1 MNKDFIKLK
10 ELFETKKNIH
20 FIGIGG
26 VSMSGL
32 ANYLLHKGYNVTG
45 SDKFNND
52 YCKKLTNAGAK
63 IFIGH
68 DKRNIENADVV
79 IYTAAVRN
87 GNIELET
94 AQKKGIPSFERA
106 VLLGY
111 LMTNYKY
118 SVGVSG
124 THGKTTTTSLI
135 TCGFLKSG
143 ADPTSFIGGSIHNIG
158 GNYRIG
164 GGNVNVFEACEFVDS
179 FLNFYPNIAVIL
191 NVEEDHLD
199 YFKNIENIKKSF
211 RKYLE
216 NTGDNGYA
224 VVCASN
230 KNAMEC
236 TAEYKGTPIL
246 FSADEKTPYM
256 DMIPN
261 CTHYYAKDIT
271 LDENSFP
278 TFKAY
283 KDGEFICEI
292 TLSVPGK
299 HNVENALAAMA
310 VCDIIGLDRDS
321 FSKGLADYTGAG
333 RRFELVGYGKSGYK
347 IYDDYAHHPSEIT
360 TMMEVVNK
368 VKCNK
373 FYVVV
378 QPHTYTRTKLLF
390 NEFIECLSKID
401 NLILTKICAAREEDI
416 YNISTLDLLKHLPN
430 AIYCPEFEDVK
441 KYADGHLTKDDNII
455 TMGCG
460 DIYIAARMMA
470 GKI

>member
-1 MNKDFIKLK
+1 MNQNFEKLK
-10 ELFETKKNIH
+10 ELLKTKKNIH

-32 ANYLLHKGYNVTG
+32 ANYLLHKGYKVTG

-52 YCKKLTNAGAK
+52 YCKKLSSYGAK

-68 DKRNIENADVV
+68 NEQNIKDAEII

-87 GNIELET
+87 GNVELE
-94 AQKKGIPSFERA
+94 AAKEKGLPCFERA

-111 LMTNYKY
+111 LMTNYEY

-135 TCGFLKSG
+135 TCGLLECN
-143 ADPTSFIGGSIHNIG
+143 ADPTAFIGGSIHNIK
-158 GNYRIG
+158 GNYRVG
-164 GGNVNVFEACEFVDS
+164 GGKVNVFEACEFVDS
-179 FLNFYPNIAVIL
+179 FLNFYPNIAVVL

-211 RKYLE
+211 KQYLK
-216 NTGDNGYA
+216 NTGNNGFA
-224 VVCASN
+224 VICANN

-236 TAEYKGTPIL
+236 ALDYEGTAIL
-246 FSADEKTPYM
+246 FSMEENALYK
-256 DMIPN
+256 DMLPN
-261 CTHYYAKDIT
+261 CDHYFAKEIS
-271 LDENSFP
+271 LDENSMP
-278 TFKAY
+278 SFKAY
-283 KDGEFICEI
+283 KNGEFICNI

-310 VCDIIGLDRDS
+310 VCDIIGLDRKN
-321 FSKGLADYTGAG
+321 FAKGLSNYTGAG
-333 RRFELVGYGKSGYK
+333 RRFELVGYGKTGYK
-347 IYDDYAHHPSEIT
+347 IYDDYAHHPSEIS

-390 NEFIECLSKID
+390 NEFVECLSKID
-401 NLILTKICAAREEDI
+401 NLILTKICAAREQDI

-430 AIYCPEFEDVK
+430 AVYCPEFEDVQ
-441 KYADGHLTKDDNII
+441 KYADEHLTKDDNII